1 MSPSKRTTMEA
12 GLVILA
18 LIICLVLMFQRWF
31 WLIALGI
38 GSLASC
44 VAMLVS
50 IIHLQ
55 FVSAIGYVIA
65 MVVLWFVAKEIA
77 DNYPLLRKKREQGNY
92 HKHNKNNP
100 DWSPH

>member
-1 MSPSKRTTMEA
+1 MSPPKGTIMEA

-18 LIICLVLMFQRWF
+18 LIIFLVLMFQRWF

-50 IIHLQ
+50 IIHLN
-55 FVSAIGYVIA
+55 FASALGYVIA

-77 DNYPLLRKKREQGNY
+77 DNYPSLGEKREQENH